1 MRNKKFLALIAGLTL
16 VGTAPLASCVDG
28 DSTTTSSV
36 DDSSSTS
43 STTSSTT
50 SSSSSSSSSEDSSSS
65 SEDSTSSETPVNPGY
80 AFAEDAAG
88 RLQVFNETVDGEQ
101 AGVMGEIV
109 SVETFANG
117 GNQNIYVYDAGN
129 FYRIKNLNASAYKAE
144 VGKFVAFVGIKDG
157 DDLTFKNVTVSEETV
172 YEIAEQPKFEA
183 KEYSTV
189 ASVGTNYVGTMTD
202 AVITAVS
209 KSSWTVTYNGSS
221 YTMKVRGDN
230 LAAVQDKL
238 ASAEVG
244 GKITAKVTKNYDSY
258 YLLDAASIT
267 YTAPVKVAYTGTVQA
282 LASETGLTS
291 SVEGNTLSI
300 TAGEI
305 ALVDGLY
312 VISVDVTKP
321 ENLATLD
328 NVKLTSPVAGL
339 TLVKGTDKVTLNY
352 TFTTTP
358 TTGFTANINWNYDAK
373 ADQVVTVEVAG
384 DVTYETG
391 EVSTEST
398 FSAILMEDW
407 ATNTYNSNATSS
419 IDGAIDVI
427 KSMSGFE
434 DVFSG
439 LTSVGSKIWTDA
451 DKTQIKFGTSSVF
464 DAELVFAPKD
474 GITITSVTIYA
485 QAWNKSTANFYV
497 NESVQELSNEANF
510 KPLSYTDLSIQD
522 ELVIKVDGGR
532 GIIAGFEFTYTIA

>member
-209 KSSWTVTYNGSS
+209 ESSWTVTYNGSS

-522 ELVIKVDGGR
+522 ELVIKVDEGR